1 MNKNS
6 QLERVPDE
14 LQKTLD
20 REATNPSSDRKD
32 EIANLL
38 HSERFIADYDACI
51 WWNGCYYCKDENSNW
66 YCIKCTF

>member
-1 MNKNS
+1 VKKNN

-20 REATNPSSDRKD
+20 REARNPSSDRKN

-38 HSERFIADYDACI
+38 NSDRFIADYDACI
-51 WWNGCYYCKDENSNW
+51 WWNGCYYCKDDDSNW